1 MRASTWVDRITDES
15 NPWLN
20 AMKDEDEHDYAGAVT
35 LYLKDA
41 AESLMQNMPAKAA
54 LSAACAADCLEMIS
68 LFDHARLMY
77 RETAS
82 IYAENAD
89 RVAGSSVRELLWSLQ
104 ESCLFYLRAGE
115 AVKSAEIYK
124 RYATIAKRVNLFNGD
139 ATNRM
144 FVMRNETEQ
153 PQGERKSV
161 PRAPSSSQVATDVE
175 RFLQMRRT
183 GFPVRPAQT
192 RSRPA
197 GSRNGRRG
205 NEHLEKSIVN
215 QLG

>member
-20 AMKDEDEHDYAGAVT
+20 AIKGEDERDYAGAT
-35 LYLKDA
+35 SFYLKDA
-41 AESLMQNMPAKAA
+41 TESLRQNMPARAA
-54 LSAACAADCLEMIS
+54 LSAACAADCLEKMS
-68 LFDHARLMY
+68 LFDDARLMFM
-77 RETAS
+77 ETAS

-89 RVAGSSVRELLWSLQ
+89 RVTGSSVRELLWSLQ

-115 AVKSAEIYK
+115 TAKSGEVYK

-144 FVMRNETEQ
+144 FVMGKEIEKSS
-153 PQGERKSV
+153 GERKGITQ
-161 PRAPSSSQVATDVE
+161 PSSRPQIAAEVE
-175 RFLQMRRT
+175 QFLQLRKT
-183 GFPVRPAQT
+183 GLRKSNAQVRLRPPT
-192 RSRPA
+192 SRK
-197 GSRNGRRG
+197 NERG
-205 NEHLEKSIVN
+205 NGYLEKNIIN